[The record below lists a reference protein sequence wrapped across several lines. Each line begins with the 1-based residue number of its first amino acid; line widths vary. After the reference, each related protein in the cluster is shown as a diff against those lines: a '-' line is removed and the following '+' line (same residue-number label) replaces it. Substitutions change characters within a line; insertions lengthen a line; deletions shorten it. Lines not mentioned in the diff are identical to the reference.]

1 MTSLM
6 YAAESGQ
13 KDVAIILLE
22 HGAAINAKNK
32 NGQLLQIV
40 IIVQYFNLFKTKY
53 FLSLYLYFNSTL
65 NLFIYVSKP
74 SIHQFT
80 YSSINIFFFK

>member
-13 KDVAIILLE
+13 KDVVKILLE

-65 NLFIYVSKP
+65 NLFIYVSRSKM
-74 SIHQFT
+74 F
-80 YSSINIFFFK
+80 YF